1 MLPAT
6 CYVLHESV
14 GEAGCTWAHGTS
26 RGPCH
31 HGGIQKP
38 PELRRVID
46 GFRCKSIELL
56 QLHFHI
62 GAFDPCHAEDTG
74 VYRSPQHVK
83 AA

>member
-1 MLPAT
+1 MVDTPSLT
-6 CYVLHESV
+6 SSESICLQNSLV
-14 GEAGCTWAHGTS
+14 T
-26 RGPCH
+26 

-62 GAFDPCHAEDTG
+62 GAFDPGHVEDTG